1 MAIILLP
8 PSEGKTPAVAGP
20 KLNLK
25 KLSFPELVSYRQ
37 TVLDQLVAT
46 SQGPTTKAIKT
57 LGISA
62 KQTAEIELNK
72 TLMSAHC
79 APAWQIYTGVLFGAL
94 DAGSLSPIQL
104 KKLSESTYVQS
115 ALFGLVGFADP
126 IPAYRLSGD
135 CVLPKIGSL
144 IKHWSAVCSST
155 LSESD
160 ELIIDLR
167 SGTYV
172 KLGPI
177 PHETEAVIPK
187 VYQKMPKGEPKVV
200 SHHNKATKGRIVRA
214 IAQTRIN
221 LRTVEDVT
229 NVIAGLGADVDVV
242 ARPGKPT
249 ELRVVV
255 DVL

>member
-8 PSEGKTPAVAGP
+8 PSEGKTPAQAGS

-25 KLSFPELVSYRQ
+25 KLSFPELISQRQ
-37 TVLDQLVAT
+37 KVLEQLVAL
-46 SQGPTTKAIKT
+46 SQGSPAKAIKT

-62 KQTAEIELNK
+62 KQTAELELNK
-72 TLMSAHC
+72 SLMSAHC

-94 DAGSLSPIQL
+94 DAESLSPSQL
-104 KKLSESTYVQS
+104 KKLSDSTYVQS
-115 ALFGLVGFADP
+115 ALFGLVGFTDS

-135 CVLPKIGSL
+135 CVLPKVGSL
-144 IKHWSAVCSST
+144 VKHWAAAST
-155 LSESD
+155 LALSEFD
-160 ELIIDLR
+160 GLIIDLR

-177 PHETEAVIPK
+177 PQSVDAVIPK
-187 VYQKMPKGEPKVV
+187 VYQKMAKGEPKVV

-214 IAQTRIN
+214 IAQSRSQV
-221 LRTVEDVT
+221 RTVDDVA
-229 NVIAGLGADVDVV
+229 NVIAALGADVEAK
-242 ARPGKPT
+242 ARPGQPT
-249 ELRVVV
+249 ELKVVV